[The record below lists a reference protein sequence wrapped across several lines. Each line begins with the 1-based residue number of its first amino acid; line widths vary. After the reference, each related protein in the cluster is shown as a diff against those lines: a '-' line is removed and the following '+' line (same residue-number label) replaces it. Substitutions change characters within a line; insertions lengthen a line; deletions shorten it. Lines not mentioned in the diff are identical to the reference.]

1 MKKAL
6 MILLVLTCLL
16 GLVGCDPRTN
26 QLPKDEVLA
35 NTVKIELVYYENK
48 NPELLNI
55 RRTRGEKP
63 HFDFNKATV
72 MATLDES
79 HFKDLLNEV
88 TDTRYTFYGTS
99 LNEPMGKTLI
109 LYQSNG
115 NMIVL
120 FGCVYKNEKGGT
132 RYYGDCNIFDENGVF
147 IEHIGDVGYLFSDRI
162 EATYFQN
169 NP

>member
-6 MILLVLTCLL
+6 IIVLVLTCLF
-16 GLVGCDPRTN
+16 GLVACDPGVSYLN
-26 QLPKDEVLA
+26 KDELLA

-120 FGCVYKNEKGGT
+120 FGCVYTNEKNIT
-132 RYYGDCNIFDENGVF
+132 FYYGDCFVFDENGVF
-147 IEHIGDVGYLFSDRI
+147 VEYIGDVGYLFLDEVESS
-162 EATYFQN
+162 YFQN